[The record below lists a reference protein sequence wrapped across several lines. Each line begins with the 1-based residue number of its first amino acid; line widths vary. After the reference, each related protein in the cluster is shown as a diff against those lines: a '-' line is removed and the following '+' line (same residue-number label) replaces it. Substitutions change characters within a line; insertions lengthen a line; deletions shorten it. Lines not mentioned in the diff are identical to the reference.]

1 MLTQQ
6 RHEII
11 LKLLKEKG
19 SITVTEVRDLLD
31 TSESTVRR
39 DITALDKEGKLEKV
53 FGGAV
58 EAGQKVT
65 AHEYTVAQKNELN
78 CDAKRKIAEYAASL
92 IEPDDFVFLDAG
104 TTTAHMIDFIRATSA
119 VFVTNAVDH
128 ARRLASRGFKVILVG
143 GELKSS
149 TEAVVGNQA
158 IRTIQEYHFTKGF
171 FGTNGVTRRSG
182 CTTPDVNE
190 AVIKK
195 TAMEQ
200 CRQCYVLCDASK
212 FNSISSVT
220 SQTLKNRFLSRTGKF
235 PGMRRA
241 NISSYARRSEN
252 KKPTSYTHINC
263 KAPRPCRSFGCRT
276 GAPFTDLFFDF
287 RQRYIWMM
295 ILRTMFQKWNFKQG
309 SILGTPVKTGIT
321 GCTGMSSIKIRCSN
335 KIFFWQ
341 TSVRCKVCFLF
352 FYKRYDRF

>member
-1 MLTQQ
+1 MSKRYFSYIIPGKWKFERRCSAML
-6 RHEII
+6 RW
-11 LKLLKEKG
+11 
-19 SITVTEVRDLLD
+19 
-31 TSESTVRR
+31 
-39 DITALDKEGKLEKV
+39 
-53 FGGAV
+53 
-58 EAGQKVT
+58 
-65 AHEYTVAQKNELN
+65 
-78 CDAKRKIAEYAASL
+78 RKC
-92 IEPDDFVFLDAG
+92 
-104 TTTAHMIDFIRATSA
+104 
-119 VFVTNAVDH
+119 
-128 ARRLASRGFKVILVG
+128 
-143 GELKSS
+143 
-149 TEAVVGNQA
+149 A
-158 IRTIQEYHFTKGF
+158 ICAF
-171 FGTNGVTRRSG
+171 RS
-182 CTTPDVNE
+182 
-190 AVIKK
+190 
-195 TAMEQ
+195 
-200 CRQCYVLCDASK
+200 
-212 FNSISSVT
+212 
-220 SQTLKNRFLSRTGKF
+220 LKNRFLSRTGKF

>member
-1 MLTQQ
+1 
-6 RHEII
+6 
-11 LKLLKEKG
+11 
-19 SITVTEVRDLLD
+19 
-31 TSESTVRR
+31 
-39 DITALDKEGKLEKV
+39 
-53 FGGAV
+53 
-58 EAGQKVT
+58 
-65 AHEYTVAQKNELN
+65 
-78 CDAKRKIAEYAASL
+78 
-92 IEPDDFVFLDAG
+92 
-104 TTTAHMIDFIRATSA
+104 
-119 VFVTNAVDH
+119 
-128 ARRLASRGFKVILVG
+128 
-143 GELKSS
+143 
-149 TEAVVGNQA
+149 
-158 IRTIQEYHFTKGF
+158 
-171 FGTNGVTRRSG
+171 
-182 CTTPDVNE
+182 
-190 AVIKK
+190 
-195 TAMEQ
+195 MEQ

-220 SQTLKNRFLSRTGKF
+220 FADFEKPIFITDRKV

-263 KAPRPCRSFGCRT
+263 KAPQPCRSFGCRT

-341 TSVRCKVCFLF
+341 TSVRCKVCFCSFIKDMIDFNRSGAF
-352 FYKRYDRF
+352 FSRSRFSCSELIKQLPGICRSKTADRFAPLRESA